1 MGQYNSDIIGPLGGA
16 TATREGVARYA
27 RTECCSR
34 RSIIDAEVCR
44 VGA

>member
-27 RTECCSR
+27 RTECHPSR
-34 RSIIDAEVCR
+34 NIVDAIN
-44 VGA
+44 GA